1 MKPMMLTRVSPLFA
15 LRYTRLLLE
24 VRVKNIEKTPWLAAI
39 AIAAAGMAQAEV
51 PPDIAKQLVAIGRG
65 VCVPETAQLYRPL
78 HPNPPYT
85 GVTIVRD
92 QSFGPDPMNVLD
104 VFSTEK
110 GGGSR
115 PVLIYVSG
123 GAGNKLQG
131 GPNGDVFYDNIMLW
145 ATKNGMV
152 GVNMQRR
159 AAGGG
164 QAWDDPAKD
173 VALIVQWVDKNIARY
188 KGNPKRVF
196 LWSQSAGNT
205 PVGTY
210 IGHPEL
216 YGPKGVGVKGVVFMS
231 APGFSILP
239 ATPPP
244 SGGAGGPCGQPNG
257 GAAPAAGRG
266 GSGAG
271 RGTGAVAGRGTA
283 GPGGAGRGTGR
294 GGGGGKQA
302 PPDAAAQ
309 LARSN
314 LPGLIKSK
322 VPFFVSVAELDPP
335 NVIAFAG
342 TLKDELCKAGKCP
355 TFMTFK
361 DHSHISEVMSPDT
374 ADTSV
379 TGPILKWMQ
388 GVK

>member
-1 MKPMMLTRVSPLFA
+1 MQ
-15 LRYTRLLLE
+15 
-24 VRVKNIEKTPWLAAI
+24 KTWWLAMAAI
-39 AIAAAGMAQAEV
+39 GAAGIVHAEV

-65 VCVPETAQLYRPL
+65 VCVPETAQIYRPL
-78 HPNPPYT
+78 HPNPPYPD
-85 GVTIVRD
+85 VAIARD
-92 QSFGPDPMNVLD
+92 LSFGPDPMNVLD
-104 VFSTEK
+104 VFSAKK

-159 AAGGG
+159 AASAT

-173 VALIVQWVDKNIARY
+173 IALIVQWVDKNIARY

-196 LWSQSAGNT
+196 IWAQSAGNV

-231 APGFSILP
+231 APGFNILP

-244 SGGAGGPCGQPNG
+244 GQGAGGPCGQPNG
-257 GAAPAAGRG
+257 GTVAAAPGQAGRG
-266 GSGAG
+266 G
-271 RGTGAVAGRGTA
+271 GRGTA
-283 GPGGAGRGTGR
+283 GPAAAGRGTGGGGR
-294 GGGGGKQA
+294 GGAGNAKAA
-302 PPDAAAQ
+302 PPDPATQ

-314 LPGLIKSK
+314 LPGLIKAK
-322 VPFFVSVAELDPP
+322 IPFFVSIAELDPP
-335 NVIAFAG
+335 NVVAFAG
-342 TLKDELCKAGKCP
+342 TLKEELCKAGKCP
-355 TFMTFK
+355 EFVTFK

-379 TGPILKWMQ
+379 TGPILKWMTS
-388 GVK
+388 VK

>member
-1 MKPMMLTRVSPLFA
+1 MRRLLGGDT

-24 VRVKNIEKTPWLAAI
+24 VRVGFMQKTSWFAAV

-51 PPDIAKQLVAIGRG
+51 PPEIAKQLVAIGRG

-78 HPNPPYT
+78 HPNPPYS
-85 GVTIVRD
+85 GVTIARD
-92 QSFGPDPMNVLD
+92 ISFGPDPMNVLD
-104 VFSTEK
+104 VFSAEK
-110 GGGSR
+110 GGSSR

-159 AAGGG
+159 PG

-173 VALIVQWVDKNIARY
+173 VSLVVQWVIQNVARY

-196 LWSQSAGNT
+196 LWSQSAGNV
-205 PVGTY
+205 PVSTY

-231 APGFSILP
+231 APAFNILP

-244 SGGAGGPCGQPNG
+244 GGGAGGPCGQPNG
-257 GAAPAAGRG
+257 GAAAAVPAGRG
-266 GSGAG
+266 PGGPGRAGGGDGKAGAG
-271 RGTGAVAGRGTA
+271 RA
-283 GPGGAGRGTGR
+283 
-294 GGGGGKQA
+294 KQA
-302 PPDAAAQ
+302 QPDAATL

-322 VPFFVSVAELDPP
+322 LPFFVSIAELDPP
-335 NVIAFAG
+335 NIVAFAS
-342 TLKDELCKAGKCP
+342 TLKDELCKAGRCP
-355 TFMTFK
+355 TFVTFK

-374 ADTSV
+374 ADNSV
-379 TGPILKWMQ
+379 SGPILKWMT